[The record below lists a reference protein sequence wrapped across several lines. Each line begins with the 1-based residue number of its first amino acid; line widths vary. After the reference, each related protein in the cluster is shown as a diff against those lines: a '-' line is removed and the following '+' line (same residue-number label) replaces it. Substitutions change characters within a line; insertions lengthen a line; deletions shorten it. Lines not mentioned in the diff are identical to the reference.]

1 MAGSLRRHM
10 KTHARE
16 KSYKGLEK
24 GSNAE
29 FKYVPSSYKTEGEEA
44 GAKDKSIDVDKAR
57 KEFVKLA
64 NQDGEQ
70 EHVPLKDS
78 KVGVVFF

>member
-1 MAGSLRRHM
+1 M
-10 KTHARE
+10 
-16 KSYKGLEK
+16 
-24 GSNAE
+24 
-29 FKYVPSSYKTEGEEA
+29 PSSYKTEGEEA
-44 GAKDKSIDVDKAR
+44 GAKDKSIYVDKAR

-78 KVGVVFF
+78 GVVFFKTITENPAWRKIFQI